1 MNVTLTGATG
11 LLGTAIV
18 NRLLERGDAVT
29 VLSRDPERARAALGD
44 VEAHAWQPLQEPAP
58 AAALSGRD
66 AVVHLAGET
75 VAQRWTDES
84 RRAIV
89 DSREIGTRNLVAGL
103 GAAEPRP
110 AALVSASAVG
120 YYGPRGDEP
129 VTEDA
134 GPGDDFLAGVC
145 VAWEREAARAA
156 DHGLRVAMLR
166 TGVALDQ
173 QGGALAK
180 MLPFFR
186 LGIGGPVA
194 GGRQYMPWI
203 HADDIVG
210 LYLAALDDTGWEG
223 AINACAP
230 EPVTNRDFSRALGR
244 ALHRPA
250 FAPVP
255 GLAVRALY
263 GDMAEIV
270 TTGQRAVPRRALE
283 RGYAFRHTDLEQALR
298 DAVGRP

>member
-11 LLGTAIV
+11 LIGTAVV
-18 NRLLERGDAVT
+18 NALLERGDGVT

-44 VEAHAWQPLQEPAP
+44 VEAHPWQPLQEPAP

-66 AVVHLAGET
+66 AVVHLAGES
-75 VAQRWTDES
+75 VAQRWTERA

-89 DSREIGTRNLVAGL
+89 DSREIGTRNLVAGI

-134 GPGDDFLAGVC
+134 PPGDDFLAGVC

-156 DHGLRVAMLR
+156 EHGLRVATLR
-166 TGVALDQ
+166 TGVVLDPE
-173 QGGALAK
+173 GGALAK

-186 LGIGGPVA
+186 LGVGGPVA
-194 GGRQYMPWI
+194 GGRQYLSWI
-203 HADDIVG
+203 HADDVVG
-210 LYLAALDDTGWEG
+210 LYLAAVDDAAWQG
-223 AINACAP
+223 ASNACAP
-230 EPVTNRDFSRALGR
+230 EPVTNREFSRALGH

-270 TTGQRAVPRRALE
+270 TTGQRAVPMRALE

-298 DAVGRP
+298 DAVGQS